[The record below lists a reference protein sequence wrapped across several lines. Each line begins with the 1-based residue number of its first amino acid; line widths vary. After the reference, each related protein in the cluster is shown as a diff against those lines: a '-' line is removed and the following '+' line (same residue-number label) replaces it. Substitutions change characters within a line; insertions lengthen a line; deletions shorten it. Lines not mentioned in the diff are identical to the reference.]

1 MKILGYEIKPM
12 HALYVGVT
20 ALAALAPGCG
30 KDNKVD
36 SSDFGTRMEYR
47 MTPEAREALNNYV
60 FHMRQHGMM
69 KCKPQAVS
77 AILMA
82 ASARDNN
89 MTNEITLT
97 DLYPVLAKEAK
108 VAARTYK
115 DEIPGLEE
123 LASNIMEDA
132 KGDGSK

>member
-1 MKILGYEIKPM
+1 M
-12 HALYVGVT
+12 HALYAGVT
-20 ALAALAPGCG
+20 ALAILTGCG
-30 KDNKVD
+30 GDSKVD
-36 SSDFGTRMEYR
+36 TRDFGTKMEYR
-47 MTPEAREALNNYV
+47 MTDDAREALNNYV
-60 FHMRQHGMM
+60 FHMRQHGKM

-89 MTNEITLT
+89 MTNEITLK
-97 DLYPVLAKEAK
+97 DLYPILAKEAK

-132 KGDGSK
+132 NGTGK